1 MVSLRPAKG
10 RVFNLMVGVS
20 ALLLTEAARQYY
32 RPFIYARAINDFHIA
47 DTLGN
52 SLGTV
57 TTVFVMLAIFGRDRA
72 FDYGVILSVTIGLVL
87 YEAAQP
93 LMGRPVDPWDMV
105 ATVLAGGFCV
115 ALYRMLHG
123 RDLIDISK
131 RADAA

>member
-10 RVFNLMVGVS
+10 RVVNLVVGVS

-57 TTVFVMLAIFGRDRA
+57 TTVFVMLAVFGRDRA

-93 LMGRPVDPWDMV
+93 LMGRPIDPWDMV

-115 ALYRMLHG
+115 ALYRMLHC
-123 RDLIDISK
+123 RELIDISK